1 MHPVYRFF
9 ATGTSFAPVILR
21 ALLALI
27 SGVHAGQRTFGWM
40 DGPGW
45 KATLAQ
51 LTAPAGLHLPY
62 LVAAAGLVAGL
73 AAALALFCGFCT
85 RLAAGVILLA
95 LTLGIYGARWEQGF
109 LLGADFQF
117 PFTLGGVAIALM
129 ICGGGRFSVD
139 RAITRQLLPP
149 DTGWIG

>member
-62 LVAAAGLVAGL
+62 LVRRPGWSPAWLRPWRFSAVFAPGSPP
-73 AAALALFCGFCT
+73 
-85 RLAAGVILLA
+85 GVILLA